1 MPGRSDHLDGMQ
13 GQAPVILL
21 QEMELLRRDETPRF
35 LKTLKILNVSFFL
48 SKSLKKIRTRSCFKI
63 FSSLSRHQRM
73 PTNMWST
80 NE

>member
-35 LKTLKILNVSFFL
+35 LKILNVSFFL
-48 SKSLKKIRTRSCFKI
+48 SKSLKKIRTRSWFKI

-73 PTNMWST
+73 PTNMWIS